1 MTHVSSSS
9 YNGQVC
15 DAMEGG
21 DTQAGTCLR
30 TYLPGDFF
38 GELALLTGMNRE
50 HINKRRR
57 S

>member
-1 MTHVSSSS
+1 
-9 YNGQVC
+9 
-15 DAMEGG
+15 MEGG

-50 HINKRRR
+50 RINKRRR